1 MEVHPRGIAQAA
13 LRLEEADLV
22 RRCKAGEETAFRCIL
37 ERYRSRLIRI
47 AANLMRDRVE
57 AEDVAQETFLK
68 AFSELSR
75 LRDDCAFGG
84 FLYRI
89 CVRICIDRLRLKH
102 ADTVPFDAS
111 VEFPRGSLETRM
123 VVRQL
128 IERLPPELKATLVL
142 REIDGLSYEEVAA
155 ATCVP
160 VGTVRS
166 RLHAAREKFRRLW
179 VSAVGEVHK

>member
-1 MEVHPRGIAQAA
+1 
-13 LRLEEADLV
+13 LEEAELV
-22 RRCKAGEETAFRCIL
+22 RRCKTGDEIAFRRL
-37 ERYRSRLIRI
+37 LDRYRARLIRI
-47 AANLMRDRVE
+47 ASNLMRDRGE

-68 AFSELSR
+68 AFGELGR

-89 CVRICIDRLRLKH
+89 CVRLCIDRMRLKR
-102 ADTVPFDAS
+102 AETIPFDAS

-128 IERLPPELKATLVL
+128 IERLPAELKATLVL

-155 ATCVP
+155 ATGVP

-166 RLHAAREKFRRLW
+166 RLHAAREKFRKLW
-179 VSAVGEVHK
+179 VSTVREVHK